1 MNFSLIIEFLLILKK
16 QKLVIQQ
23 SMFIFILLFVG
34 VVQAQN
40 FPSKPMKVAVNYP
53 PGGSGAMSMGETKKF
68 LEVEKVKYTKLIKEN
83 NIKAD

>member
-40 FPSKPMKVAVNYP
+40 FPSKPMKAVVTFP
-53 PGGSGAMSMGETKKF
+53 RGGSAVTSMYETKKF
-68 LEVEKVKYTKLIKEN
+68 LEVEKIKYTKLIKDN